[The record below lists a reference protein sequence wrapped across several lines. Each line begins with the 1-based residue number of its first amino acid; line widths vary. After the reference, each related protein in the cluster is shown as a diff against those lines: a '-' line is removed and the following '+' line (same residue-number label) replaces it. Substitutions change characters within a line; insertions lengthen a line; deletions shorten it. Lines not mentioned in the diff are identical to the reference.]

1 MFLVLLWSSD
11 TVMVYFDSYYTLTW
25 NAINWWSRCSI
36 SE

>member
-1 MFLVLLWSSD
+1 
-11 TVMVYFDSYYTLTW
+11 MVYFDSYYTLTW